1 MPSEG
6 VSVDSAHGD
15 IGSAHDGLSNDE
27 LRSRLVE
34 YELRVLELRDQLIGA
49 EAARRELETR
59 LDQRLLESDYR
70 VNSREFRLEQQIADL
85 NEHVTNHLA
94 HIARL
99 EEALASLEEALASTV
114 TANKKLA
121 ARSDELG
128 MVHASTTWRI
138 ARMLMLPRRIW
149 LRLFGRR

>member
-99 EEALASLEEALASTV
+99 EEALAQATATV
-114 TANKKLA
+114 ADVIAANKKLA

>member
-6 VSVDSAHGD
+6 VSVDSTHGD
-15 IGSAHDGLSNDE
+15 IGDAHHALSNDE

-49 EAARRELETR
+49 EAAHRELETR
-59 LDQRLLESDYR
+59 LDERLLESDYR
-70 VNSREFRLEQQIADL
+70 VNSREFRLEQEIAAL
-85 NEHVTNHLA
+85 TEHVTNHLA

-99 EEALASLEEALASTV
+99 EEALASTV
-114 TANKKLA
+114 AANKKLA

-138 ARMLMLPRRIW
+138 ARMLMLPKRVW
-149 LRLFGRR
+149 LHLFGRR

>member
-85 NEHVTNHLA
+85 NEHATNHLA
-94 HIARL
+94 HIAR
-99 EEALASLEEALASTV
+99 LEEALASTV

-149 LRLFGRR
+149 LRLLGRR